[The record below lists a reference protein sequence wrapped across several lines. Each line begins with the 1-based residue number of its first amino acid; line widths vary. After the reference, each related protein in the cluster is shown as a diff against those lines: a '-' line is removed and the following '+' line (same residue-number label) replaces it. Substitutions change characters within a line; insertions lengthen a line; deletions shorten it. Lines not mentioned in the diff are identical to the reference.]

1 MSLNE
6 YEQNLDKF
14 YKLKSEYT
22 MRMDR
27 EKMRII
33 SNKELSRKEK
43 RLKFNETTV
52 KCINCGRRGGTVFET
67 KQDQFRVICGNTD
80 SPCSL
85 NINFQRQKRDLVDKK
100 VVEYIDILSSL
111 KEQIIRIKLEYLMGF
126 ISEEDSIVQFTTVK
140 KELTDKYDVYREI
153 IEKYHKVV
161 NNLDNQEE
169 ISQLHRERQEL
180 ISQIKTRVQ
189 KYNFNGNLS
198 NISEIVEIYL
208 GDLDK
213 VLTNLR
219 TLQYQKMYIDESVND
234 EKRLIKDEFF
244 VKDLEIQK

>member
-1 MSLNE
+1 MNLNE

-27 EKMRII
+27 EKMRIL

-43 RLKFNETTV
+43 RLKFNETAV
-52 KCINCGRRGGTVFET
+52 KCINCGRRGGTVFEI

-100 VVEYIDILSSL
+100 VVEYINILSSL

-126 ISEEDSIVQFTTVK
+126 ISKEDSIVQFTTVK
-140 KELTDKYDVYREI
+140 KELTDKYDVFREI
-153 IEKYHKVV
+153 IEKYHNVV

-169 ISQLHRERQEL
+169 ISQLHRERLEL

-234 EKRLIKDEFF
+234 EKRLIKEESF